1 MNAPKVIAEG
11 DKVETKF
18 SEEQKAKLNKK
29 MEGLDEEQRTTI
41 MAMITNMKVK
51 TTPRQHNFPSQNQA
65 AHCWNRYNEWVVCM
79 KTTEGDRGKCAGSRQ
94 LAGSIC
100 PDEWQEKW
108 DEEREEGTFPG
119 MKSKF

>member
-65 AHCWNRYNEWVVCM
+65 AHCWNR
-79 KTTEGDRGKCAGSRQ
+79 
-94 LAGSIC
+94 
-100 PDEWQEKW
+100 
-108 DEEREEGTFPG
+108 
-119 MKSKF
+119 